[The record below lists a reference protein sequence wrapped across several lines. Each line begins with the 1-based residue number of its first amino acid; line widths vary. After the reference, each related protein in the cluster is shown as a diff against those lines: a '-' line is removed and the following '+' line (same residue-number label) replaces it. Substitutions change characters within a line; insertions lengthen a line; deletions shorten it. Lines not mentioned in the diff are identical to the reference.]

1 MAANPTPEFD
11 RVASTRLPLG
21 QLMPAQL
28 GGADFDFLYR
38 LWLAKR
44 GDKLAPSRAAFD
56 PAELRA
62 ILPRL
67 LMIDVV
73 QDPLDFRYRLAGT
86 MTYELHGQELTGKSI
101 TALRPPEFVATLWA
115 DLRELIE
122 TAQPQ
127 LVLLD
132 FTNQDGYHRLY
143 HVLRLPLSSDGKT
156 IDIILVLVDYG
167 IERG

>member
-1 MAANPTPEFD
+1 VEETRVAANPTPEFD

-21 QLMPAQL
+21 QLEPP
-28 GGADFDFLYR
+28 DFDFLYR

-44 GDKLAPSRAAFD
+44 GDRLAPSRAAFD

-67 LMIDVV
+67 LMIDVAR
-73 QDPLDFRYRLAGT
+73 DPLDFRYRLAGT
-86 MTYELHGQELTGKSI
+86 RTYELHGQELTGKSI
-101 TALRPPEFVATLWA
+101 TALRPPEFVATLWE
-115 DLRELIE
+115 DLRELAE

-132 FTNQDGYHRLY
+132 FTNQEGYHRLY
-143 HVLRLPLSSDGKT
+143 HVLRLPLSSDGKA

-167 IERG
+167 TERT

>member
-1 MAANPTPEFD
+1 VAANPTPGID

-21 QLMPAQL
+21 TLTPP
-28 GGADFDFLYR
+28 DFDFLYR

-44 GDKLAPSRAAFD
+44 GARVAPARAAFD

-67 LMIDVV
+67 LMIDVAR
-73 QDPLDFRYRLAGT
+73 DPLDFRYRLAGT
-86 MTYELHGQELTGKSI
+86 STYELHGQELTGKSI
-101 TALRPPEFVATLWA
+101 TALKPPEFVATLWS

-132 FTNQDGYHRLY
+132 FTNQDGYHRAY

-167 IERG
+167 IERGVA

>member
-21 QLMPAQL
+21 QLTSGAL
-28 GGADFDFLYR
+28 RSADFDFLYR

-115 DLRELIE
+115 DLRELAE

-132 FTNQDGYHRLY
+132 FTNQEGYHRVY

-167 IERG
+167 MERG